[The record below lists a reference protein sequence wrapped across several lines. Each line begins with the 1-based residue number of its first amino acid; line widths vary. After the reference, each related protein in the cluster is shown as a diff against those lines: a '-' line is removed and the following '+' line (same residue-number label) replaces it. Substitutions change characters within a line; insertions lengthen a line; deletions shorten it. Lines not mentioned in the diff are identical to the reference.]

1 MAQRSRELNSLLSR
15 FSDGV
20 LATSSRRRETIAG
33 AAAIV
38 APLLCRKVAADH
50 SPIAVEQAMREAVDV
65 FSVMLRRRRR
75 LHRSI
80 VAEFEVRKQYDGL
93 WSACT
98 ETTSTD

>member
-65 FSVMLRRRRR
+65 QRNATATAKAPSFDCRGIRGAQTVRR
-75 LHRSI
+75 I
-80 VAEFEVRKQYDGL
+80 VVCMHGDH
-93 WSACT
+93 
-98 ETTSTD
+98 